1 MSLNS
6 RRTKGCTLTA
16 AALLATAGCA
26 TYHPMPLDAFGSG
39 DASARRVAAVDSS
52 ALRVA
57 ASSLRH
63 ARIAPIR
70 INFADGLSADEAAV
84 VAVIANPDLRAA
96 RAGRKVARANLVA
109 AGMMPNP
116 TLDGE
121 LDVPTGAN
129 SANEVVGS
137 VLHAGLDLQALITRG
152 ADRDAAR
159 AQIESV
165 DLDVAWREWQV
176 AEQAR
181 LQVHRIGFL
190 EQARD
195 LARAGSVD
203 LKQDVGALQAA
214 ESLRVVSGAEL
225 AAAESALESVRRIAL
240 DADLEVNRTRRGLNT
255 TLGIASDSLLA
266 IQVDTSSPLNFQ
278 IPSQGALQD
287 SLESRRL
294 DLIALRKGYDSQ
306 DASLRAE
313 ILRQFPSINIGFVR
327 NKDTGNFFTIGPTVS
342 IGLPIFDRNQ
352 GPIAVARA
360 TREQLFR
367 EYEARVFTS
376 RAQVDSLLAERASAF
391 KRIDN
396 ARAAA
401 AVQERLERVLREART
416 AGVSDIVTLYQ
427 ARVELLNRRLDVIQ
441 QEMSLAELNTALEIA
456 SGITFY
462 SSRQ

>member
-1 MSLNS
+1 
-6 RRTKGCTLTA
+6 
-16 AALLATAGCA
+16 
-26 TYHPMPLDAFGSG
+26 
-39 DASARRVAAVDSS
+39 
-52 ALRVA
+52 
-57 ASSLRH
+57 
-63 ARIAPIR
+63 
-70 INFADGLSADEAAV
+70 
-84 VAVIANPDLRAA
+84 
-96 RAGRKVARANLVA
+96 
-109 AGMMPNP
+109 
-116 TLDGE
+116 
-121 LDVPTGAN
+121 
-129 SANEVVGS
+129 
-137 VLHAGLDLQALITRG
+137 
-152 ADRDAAR
+152 
-159 AQIESV
+159 
-165 DLDVAWREWQV
+165 
-176 AEQAR
+176 
-181 LQVHRIGFL
+181 
-190 EQARD
+190 
-195 LARAGSVD
+195 
-203 LKQDVGALQAA
+203 
-214 ESLRVVSGAEL
+214 
-225 AAAESALESVRRIAL
+225 
-240 DADLEVNRTRRGLNT
+240 
-255 TLGIASDSLLA
+255 TLGIPSDSLLA

-416 AGVSDIVTLYQ
+416 AGVSDVVTLYQ